1 MCTDLMNIGSQ
12 IKIMDPHAD
21 YYHIDIID
29 WHYIKNMSLAP
40 CFMEAIH
47 KISKVPLDAHLYVD
61 NIEEDLI
68 SLCMDSGA
76 EIITMPPEVV
86 QRETIRL
93 IRLIKSRNRK
103 VGFFINPSTRLDI
116 LEPYLEY
123 VDRILIMTVDPGF
136 AGQDFVPQSLLK
148 IRQAREWRRERHL
161 SYEIACDGCCNEK
174 YYRQLYDAGCDVFIV
189 GNSGLFGK
197 NPDLNKAL
205 SIMENE
211 IRKATE

>member
-1 MCTDLMNIGSQ
+1 
-12 IKIMDPHAD
+12 MDPHAD

-68 SLCMDSGA
+68 NLCIDSGA

-86 QRETIRL
+86 QRQTIKL
-93 IRLIKSRNRK
+93 IRLIKSRNKK

-136 AGQDFVPQSLLK
+136 AGQDFVPQSLSK
-148 IRQAREWRRERHL
+148 IRQAREWRDEKHY
-161 SYEIACDGCCNEK
+161 SYEIACDGCCNER
-174 YYRQLYDAGCDVFIV
+174 YYKPLYDAGCDVFIV
-189 GNSGLFGK
+189 GNSGLFRK
-197 NPDLNKAL
+197 DPDLNKAL